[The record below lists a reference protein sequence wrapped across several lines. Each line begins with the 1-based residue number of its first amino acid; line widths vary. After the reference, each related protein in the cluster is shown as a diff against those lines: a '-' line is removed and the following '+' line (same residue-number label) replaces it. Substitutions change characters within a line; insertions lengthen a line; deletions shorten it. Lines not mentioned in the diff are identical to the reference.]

1 MCFSALASFTAA
13 GVLITLGVISIAL
26 IPLGSKPGM
35 KTIQKLALAT
45 IAAIPLIFG
54 LHQLSEGLVWLDNE
68 NEIAINCFAY
78 TAYTFWPA
86 YLSLSAMLTEFT
98 RPPKLEEGRF
108 SSWPRS
114 IPFKARRW
122 WLVLNAVLA
131 STFLV
136 VSAYKMSQEETHSVK
151 ADNGRLEYTGWSYKT
166 SAHMYG
172 AFATYTYTVIGSMM
186 VSSLPYSSMFGF
198 AILAAL
204 IFTLVLWIDQFPS
217 TWCFFA
223 ASLSMF
229 VLLVVWKEL
238 QMYQEEDETDESSTC
253 NAHIKPKLG
262 DAESSFDGTI
272 DLDHPAGETWSS
284 PEKVSPV

>member
-26 IPLGSKPGM
+26 IPIGSKPGM

-45 IAAIPLIFG
+45 VAAIPLIFG

-86 YLSLSAMLTEFT
+86 YISLSATVTEFT
-98 RPPKLEEGRF
+98 RPPKLEKGRF

-114 IPFKARRW
+114 IPFKTRRW
-122 WLVLNAVLA
+122 WLVFNAVLA
-131 STFLV
+131 STLLV
-136 VSAYKMSQEETHSVK
+136 VLAYNMSQEETNSVK
-151 ADNGRLEYTGWSYKT
+151 ADNGRLEYTGWHFNK
-166 SAHMYG
+166 SAQMYG
-172 AFATYTYTVIGSMM
+172 VIIIYTYTVIGSMM

-198 AILAAL
+198 SILAAL

-238 QMYQEEDETDESSTC
+238 QMYQEENETVDSSTAS
-253 NAHIKPKLG
+253 AHINPKL
-262 DAESSFDGTI
+262 DAESSFDGTT
-272 DLDHPAGETWSS
+272 DLENPAGETWSS
-284 PEKVSPV
+284 SE